1 MDITV
6 LLVQSFL
13 LAIGLAMDAFAVSI
27 TDGLSMKKVMLR
39 YALLTA
45 GSFGLFQAVMPVLGY
60 LLGNGFADFVNTWDH
75 YIALIFLGFIGG
87 KMIVEAI
94 GDLKAE
100 NDEPIPYKFSF
111 PQLIMKAIATSIDA
125 LVVGVSFVAMKMTV
139 LDMIIAVAIIG
150 LITFGL
156 SMLGIYAG
164 KKFGKLL
171 GSKAQIVG
179 GIILVCIGLKVFI
192 EHMFFGG

>member
-125 LVVGVSFVAMKMTV
+125 LAVGVSFAALSVNIVEASS
-139 LDMIIAVAIIG
+139 IIALTTALCCVVALIIG
-150 LITFGL
+150 RRFGT
-156 SMLGIYAG
+156 MLGDRA
-164 KKFGKLL
+164 
-171 GSKAQIVG
+171 SMVG
-179 GIILVCIGLKVFI
+179 GIVLILIGLKSLFS
-192 EHMFFGG
+192 